1 MLIFRYTFVYLTLA
15 VDREHVPDILSA
27 HGMCSHHEWTSY
39 RNALGYRA
47 ADGSPLWL
55 GSSDDDGALDTPR
68 VRAWNSTSVSW
79 PNIFMN
85 FDGSQALQ
93 SDRTTMSSA
102 NFLGMRADICDSA
115 YLHSGFSSTGERL
128 QLCSGYMVSA
138 DYF

>member
-85 FDGSQALQ
+85 FDGSQGFYCLPYQ
-93 SDRTTMSSA
+93 RVP
-102 NFLGMRADICDSA
+102 FLF
-115 YLHSGFSSTGERL
+115 YLRVLGASVAPDF
-128 QLCSGYMVSA
+128 V
-138 DYF
+138 